1 MHKLKIALKHLKA
14 VNKYFTKY
22 RWRFFLG
29 IIFVIVSNYFG
40 ILAPQVTGYVMDKVQ
55 IKISQL
61 NEEQQVYTK
70 AFSKEYDPLVKAF
83 INQVEQKIQAHDF
96 TWLVM
101 ICGITLL
108 VLALLRGIFMFFMRQ
123 TIIVMSR
130 LIEYDQKNEVYR
142 HYQELDTAFYK
153 SHSTGDLMSRM
164 AEDVSRVRMYTGPA
178 MMYFINLVALIGL
191 SLFYMFQK
199 NWELTL
205 YVLAPLPILAIT
217 IYIVNTIIH
226 KRSENIQ
233 AQLSTLTTN
242 AQESYSGIRV
252 IKSFVQESTM
262 EHFFEQNS
270 EAYKKSAVN
279 LAKIEAI
286 YFPSISLL
294 IGLSTLLTIM
304 IGGLYH
310 ISNPEDITIGTIA
323 EFVVYINML
332 TFPVSSIGWVAS
344 MVQRASA
351 SQKRLN
357 EFLDTVPDI
366 QNITA
371 PLPVHLQGHIRFEG
385 VDFTYPHTG
394 IRALKDFSLDIPKG
408 NKIAVIGKTGSGKS
422 TIAQLL
428 LRMYDPVRGKI
439 LIDGTDIRQM
449 DVRQMRA
456 QISYVPQDVFLFSDS
471 IAGNI
476 GFGLDKATD
485 EMIHK
490 AARQANVEKEIGRF
504 PQGFL
509 TAVGER
515 GVTLSG
521 GQKQRI
527 SIARAMIKDP
537 EIVVFDDCLSA
548 VDARTEK
555 EIIGNLYEFL
565 KEKTAIIITHR
576 IFSLFSFDSIIVMD
590 DGRIL
595 EKGTHDELM
604 ALNGHYTEMYRQQQ
618 EQDQK
623 EE

>member
-1 MHKLKIALKHLKA
+1 LKHLKA
-14 VNKYFTKY
+14 VNKYFRKY
-22 RWRFFLG
+22 RWRFLLG

-61 NEEQQVYTK
+61 NDEQQVYTK

-83 INQVEQKIQAHDF
+83 INQAEERIQAHDF

-101 ICGITLL
+101 VCGVTLL
-108 VLALLRGIFMFFMRQ
+108 VLALLRGVFMFFMRQ

-130 LIEYDQKNEVYR
+130 LIEFDQKNEVYL
-142 HYQELDTAFYK
+142 HYQQLDTAFYK
-153 SHSTGDLMSRM
+153 THSTGDLMSRM

-199 NWELTL
+199 NWELTI

-252 IKSFVQESTM
+252 IKSFVQENTM
-262 EHFFEQNS
+262 EHFFERNS

-310 ISNPEDITIGTIA
+310 IQNPDDISIGTIA

-344 MVQRASA
+344 MIQRASA

-366 QNITA
+366 RNAAAAVSVQ
-371 PLPVHLQGHIRFEG
+371 LQGHIRFEH

-408 NKIAVIGKTGSGKS
+408 SKIAVIGKTGSGKS

-428 LRMYDPVRGKI
+428 LRMYDPTRGRI
-439 LIDGTDIRQM
+439 LMDGTDIRQM
-449 DVRQMRA
+449 DMRQMRA
-456 QISYVPQDVFLFSDS
+456 QISYVPQDMFLFSDS

-476 GFGLDKATD
+476 RFGLDEASED
-485 EMIHK
+485 MIHK
-490 AARQANVEKEIGRF
+490 AARQASVEKEISRF
-504 PQGFL
+504 PEGFKTL
-509 TAVGER
+509 VGER

-548 VDARTEK
+548 VDARTEN

-576 IFSLFSFDSIIVMD
+576 IFSLFAFDSIIVMD
-590 DGRIL
+590 DGKIV

-604 ALNGHYTEMYRQQQ
+604 MLNGYYTEMYRQQQ
-618 EQDQK
+618 EQELK